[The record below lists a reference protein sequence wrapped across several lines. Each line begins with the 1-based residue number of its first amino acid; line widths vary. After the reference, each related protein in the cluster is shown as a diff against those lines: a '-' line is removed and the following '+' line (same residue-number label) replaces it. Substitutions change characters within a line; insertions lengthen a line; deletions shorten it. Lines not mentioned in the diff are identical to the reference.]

1 MFYATAGQQATQ
13 QPPASRG
20 AMGAFGRS
28 GPPGFGGRGA
38 DPNDF
43 PALGSHPQHGST
55 YAAQAQPSQPSTA
68 SNQQQQQ
75 QNTHLQQQQ
84 QLFLQQQQLGVA
96 PPPPPPP
103 GISGPAGAGSGQAN
117 GALGDDFPALGD
129 GKDGRLSNYLRN
141 PSNPSQLGQ
150 PSSPSNNGL
159 PNGSVGTGPGA
170 PSASQSSNATPSTN
184 PPHPQAATNDSTW
197 QRTSP
202 SRPTEPVVRPVQQIL
217 SSPVDKWGLKALLYE
232 IQVHMNKT
240 DRGMLIFGEDLGELG
255 VDVNSEEALYPSFV
269 TPWADPSSL
278 SQPPRIEESFHIPQC
293 YNVHAPPVE
302 TKLPN
307 FAEDTLFLAFYMSPQ
322 DILQI
327 EVAEELYARGWRYH
341 TELHIWLTSP
351 TLPSIDLSKADVAS
365 GQPNWIRGP
374 FMYLDTRTWTKQR
387 TAEDFTIDGNVLEV
401 TRRAEDIVREENV
414 RKEVGNKSPNGA
426 VGLPVQGQ
434 QQPYQR

>member
-117 GALGDDFPALGD
+117 GALGDDFPA
-129 GKDGRLSNYLRN
+129 N

-255 VDVNSEEALYPSFV
+255 VDVNSEE
-269 TPWADPSSL
+269 
-278 SQPPRIEESFHIPQC
+278 
-293 YNVHAPPVE
+293 
-302 TKLPN
+302 
-307 FAEDTLFLAFYMSPQ
+307 
-322 DILQI
+322 
-327 EVAEELYARGWRYH
+327 YARGWRYH